1 MSKIDVFSALESI
14 APLSEGMTCQICAS
28 FVHDW
33 MMRPFRPD
41 DILYKDIY
49 HRRLSHVTPKA
60 VPILARFLEEIS
72 EFQLEMALANMKID
86 IILTHSEDPVVIE
99 RAAWSSVGKWFSIF
113 DEFEEI
119 AILLEEHCVFKGDIY
134 AVTDAWLGYC
144 LCNLACV
151 KDVHREHSGTRRIS
165 DDPIGPVGHA
175 SPKTIEEEL
184 YG

>member
-1 MSKIDVFSALESI
+1 
-14 APLSEGMTCQICAS
+14 MTCQICAS
-28 FVHDW
+28 FVNDW

-41 DILYKDIY
+41 DILYKEIHH
-49 HRRLSHVTPKA
+49 HRLGHVIPKA
-60 VPILARFLEEIS
+60 IPILSRFFEEIS
-72 EFQLEMALANMKID
+72 DFQLEMALGNMKID

-99 RAAWSSVGKWFSIF
+99 RAAWSSVGKWFSMF

-134 AVTDAWLGYC
+134 AGTDAWLGYC

-151 KDVHREHSGTRRIS
+151 KDVHREHSRTKRIS
-165 DDPIGPVGHA
+165 DDPVGSD
-175 SPKTIEEEL
+175 SPKRVLTIEEEL